1 MKVLVDTCVWSQLLR
16 KAADENDPIVLE
28 LNELI
33 KEYRVQMIGP
43 IRQELL
49 SGIKNKKQFTLLKEH
64 LRSFSDLEIKTED
77 YEMAAQMS
85 NGCRRKGIQGSH
97 TDFLICAV
105 AHRYDLA
112 VFTVDADF
120 KLYKRHIPIKLFA
133 PGKRKFRA

>member
-16 KAADENDPIVLE
+16 KSTDKDDPVVLE

-49 SGIKNKKQFTLLKEH
+49 SGIKNKNQFTLLKKH

-77 YEMAAQMS
+77 HEMAAQMG
-85 NGCRRKGIQGSH
+85 NACQRKGIQGSY

-105 AHRYDLA
+105 ASRYDLA
-112 VFTVDADF
+112 IFTVDADF
-120 KLYKRHIPIKLFA
+120 KLYNPHIPIKLYEH
-133 PGKRKFRA
+133 GKRV

>member
-16 KAADENDPIVLE
+16 KAAKENDPIVLE

-49 SGIKNKKQFTLLKEH
+49 SGIKTNKQFLLLKKH

-77 YEMAAQMS
+77 YETAAQMS
-85 NGCRRKGIQGSH
+85 NACRRKGVQGSH
-97 TDFLICAV
+97 IDFLICAV
-105 AHRYDLA
+105 ADRYDLA
-112 VFTVDADF
+112 IFTIDADF
-120 KLYKRHIPIKLFA
+120 ELYRRYIPVKLYKL
-133 PGKRKFRA
+133 GKRALG

>member
-16 KAADENDPIVLE
+16 KATDENDPIVLE

-64 LRSFSDLEIKTED
+64 FRSFSDLEIKTED

-85 NGCRRKGIQGSH
+85 NGCRGKGVQGSH
-97 TDFLICAV
+97 IDFLICAV
-105 AHRYDLA
+105 AHRYDLSI
-112 VFTVDADF
+112 FTVDADF
-120 KLYKRHIPIKLFA
+120 QLYKRHIPIKLYK
-133 PGKRKFRA
+133 PGKRV

>member
-16 KAADENDPIVLE
+16 KATDENDPIILE

-49 SGIKNKKQFTLLKEH
+49 SGIKNKKQFTMLKEH
-64 LRSFSDLEIKTED
+64 LRAFSDLGIETED
-77 YEMAAQMS
+77 YETAAQMS
-85 NGCRRKGIQGSH
+85 NACRRKGIQGSH

-105 AHRYDLA
+105 AERYDLA
-112 VFTVDADF
+112 IFSIDADF
-120 KLYKRHIPIKLFA
+120 KLYKRHIPIKLHK
-133 PGKRKFRA
+133 PGKRASR